1 MVTPDDAGQVTGT
14 GNYQFGEEA
23 NLTATSTLSGY
34 SFLSWSGDINSTENP
49 LILNI
54 DSNLSLTAN
63 FSLNTYSL
71 EISAGIGGSVS
82 GDGNFTHGT
91 LAAISQLPIRD
102 TLLPVGRAPKVTDP
116 NSISTTVLIDQERSV
131 SATFSMNQYT
141 LNVLAGSGGQVSG
154 DGNFSHGS
162 NASISAIADVGYIFR
177 GWTGVGVNDQ
187 NATATTVAMTQNRT
201 VTALFDLKNY
211 FLNLDSNTGGSV
223 FGGGNYNH
231 GEVVTITASPD
242 SGYQFENWNG
252 DIDGNLSSPNRTITM
267 DSNKSIS
274 ANFVEVIEN
283 NFVLTILS
291 NPLTGGSSS
300 GAGSYPAD
308 SSVSILAEPQTGY
321 EFVAWTG
328 SGIHDLNSIKYKYFS
343 FGKSYHHC
351 KFSKKE
357 ISFTD

>member
-1 MVTPDDAGQVTGT
+1 MG
-14 GNYQFGEEA
+14 
-23 NLTATSTLSGY
+23 
-34 SFLSWSGDINSTENP
+34 
-49 LILNI
+49 
-54 DSNLSLTAN
+54 
-63 FSLNTYSL
+63 
-71 EISAGIGGSVS
+71 
-82 GDGNFTHGT
+82 
-91 LAAISQLPIRD
+91 
-102 TLLPVGRAPKVTDP
+102 VTDP
-116 NSISTTVLIDQERSV
+116 NSISTTVLIDQKLGFCHIFHESIHTQCSCWVR
-131 SATFSMNQYT
+131 
-141 LNVLAGSGGQVSG
+141 GQVSG
-154 DGNFSHGS
+154 DGNFTHGS

-187 NATATTVAMTQNRT
+187 NATATTVSMTQNRT

-274 ANFVEVIEN
+274 ANFVEVTEN

-291 NPLTGGSSS
+291 TPNGRFIKWCR
-300 GAGSYPAD
+300 SYPAD

-328 SGIHDLNSIKYKYFS
+328 SGIHDLNSSNTNILLSEIVPSLQIFKKRNIFYKLM
-343 FGKSYHHC
+343 KLMVAV
-351 KFSKKE
+351 
-357 ISFTD
+357 